1 MTELKHVQEFLSHNR
16 IAILGV
22 SRDPRD
28 FSRVLFREFV
38 DREYDVVPVNP
49 LISMIEDRHCY
60 GELKE
65 ITPPVEAVVLMT
77 PPAVTEDVIKQCH
90 DAGIKSI
97 WFYRAAG
104 TGAVSANAVSY
115 CKEHHIQV
123 IEGHCP
129 MMFLPNSGAIHRVH
143 RLFLKLAGSYPK

>member
-38 DREYDVVPVNP
+38 NRKYDVVPVNP
-49 LISMIEDRHCY
+49 MISMIDDRHCFNDI
-60 GELKE
+60 KE
-65 ITPPVEAVVLMT
+65 VTPPVDAVLLMT
-77 PPAVTEDVIKQCH
+77 PPAVSEDVMHQCH
-90 DAGIKSI
+90 QAGVKSI

-104 TGAVSANAVSY
+104 TGSVSANAVSF
-115 CKEHHIQV
+115 CKEHHIEF

-129 MMFLPNSGAIHRVH
+129 MMFLPDTGAIHRVH
-143 RLFLKLAGSYPK
+143 RFFSKLVGSYPK